1 MISFGFYK
9 VKQAASFPSGHK
21 ADAVFI
27 HSLSYHIACHPPGYK
42 QVVQKQKD
50 IILTTLTK
58 YFTAIILKMLAY
70 TLLTTKISM
79 L

>member
-9 VKQAASFPSGHK
+9 VKQAASFASGHK
-21 ADAVFI
+21 ADTAFI
-27 HSLSYHIACHPPGYK
+27 HSLSYHIACHSAGYK

-50 IILTTLTK
+50 IILTALAK
-58 YFTAIILKMLAY
+58 RFIAIILKMLAY
-70 TLLTTKISM
+70 ILLATKISM